1 MAEDDRYERVRV
13 IVAFGDINGFS
24 VFHEAVTDE
33 QLELNPFFDTFDDLI
48 DAAELN
54 TGYTFFDTG
63 GDGFMCLIDFTNPL
77 KTPHIVSQVLVNL
90 WNLYKQIEHLIQE
103 KEPPKPFG
111 FRVRVAC
118 GYVSKK
124 LQKNGKL
131 RYRGKHINWAHNA
144 LERFKNRGF
153 ICNNSIRQFVS
164 EFQMQKYGITFK
176 RINDEMLEMKIGTNN
191 GSPKPHRL
199 D

>member
-1 MAEDDRYERVRV
+1 MAKRGEYERVRV
-13 IVAFGDINGFS
+13 IVAFGDITGFS

-33 QLELNPFFDTFDDLI
+33 QSELNPFFDQFDDLI
-48 DAAELN
+48 DKAELA
-54 TGYTFFDTG
+54 TGYTVFDTG
-63 GDGFMCLIDFTNPL
+63 GDGFMCLIDFTNPQ
-77 KTPHIVSQVLVNL
+77 KTPHIVSQVLSNL
-90 WNLYKQIEHLIQE
+90 WKLHKQIEHLIQQ

-131 RYRGKHINWAHNA
+131 RYRGRHINWAHNA

-153 ICNNSIRQFVS
+153 ICDNSTRQFVTDV
-164 EFQMQKYGITFK
+164 QMKKHGISFA
-176 RINDEMLEMKIGTNN
+176 RVNDTMWEVKGVN
-191 GSPKPHRL
+191 GVET
-199 D
+199 